1 MKHIVASIYI
11 AASLMIA
18 GNAFA
23 VEVPLIAKTLNC
35 TACHSLET
43 KMIGPTFRDISKAY
57 NKVGATGTAVNPV
70 AYKFS
75 NKVSDILA
83 KNNAGSPAEWLLHR
97 TSKGGSGNW
106 GTMPMPAS
114 DPSGAK
120 QTEIKELIKFILN
133 LEK

>member
-18 GNAFA
+18 GS
-23 VEVPLIAKTLNC
+23 PLAADMPPTAKALNC

-43 KMIGPTFRDISKAY
+43 KMLGPTFRDISKAY
-57 NKVGATGTAVNPV
+57 NKVGATGTAVDPV

-75 NKVSDILA
+75 YKVSDILA
-83 KNNAGSPAEWLLHR
+83 KNNAGSPAEWLLHK

-106 GTMPMPAS
+106 GTMPMTAN
-114 DPSGAK
+114 DTSGKK
-120 QTEIKELIKFILN
+120 QTEIKELVKFALG
-133 LEK
+133 LAK

>member
-1 MKHIVASIYI
+1 MKHIVASIHI

-18 GNAFA
+18 GSALA
-23 VEVPLIAKTLNC
+23 ADMPPMAKALNC

-43 KMIGPTFRDISKAY
+43 KMLGPTFRDISKAY
-57 NKVGATGTAVNPV
+57 NKVGATGTAVDPV

-75 NKVSDILA
+75 YKVSDILA
-83 KNNAGSPAEWLLHR
+83 KNNARSPAEWLLHK

-106 GTMPMPAS
+106 GTMPMPAN
-114 DPSGAK
+114 DPVGAK